1 MPRKLPPFCVED
13 VDRYGKVRIYLRRK
27 GERKIRIE
35 GVPWSTEFMD
45 AYAAALAGSLDDE
58 GRPSLQR
65 SVDGTWRWLCEQ
77 YLGRFA
83 GYLQMTPPTRAAYR
97 RLLEATYDEP
107 IAPGDKRCFRDVPI
121 RMMSAKA
128 VRTLRDRRLDKP
140 SIANATLKVMR
151 QVFRFAI
158 EDELAADNPALKV
171 EFLGAATEGHHTWTV
186 EETIKFEQRHP
197 IGTQA
202 HLAYALLLYTGAR
215 VSDVRLFGRQH
226 ISDGWLHFRPT
237 KTSRSS
243 GVEVE
248 IPILPALQAV
258 LDQSKADN
266 LTFLTT
272 HQHKPYSAKGLTNR
286 MRDWCDEA
294 GLPQCSA
301 HGLRKAGATIAAENG
316 ATERQLMAIYGWTSP
331 KQAARYTQK
340 ASRKKLAGE
349 AMGLIKKL

>member
-13 VDRYGKVRIYLRRK
+13 VDRYGNVRIYLRRK
-27 GERKIRIE
+27 GLKKIRLE

-45 AYAAALAGSLDDE
+45 AYAAALSAGDVSAE
-58 GRPSLQR
+58 TRIVR
-65 SVDGTWRWLCEQ
+65 SKEGTWRWLCEQ

-83 GYLQMTPPTRAAYR
+83 GYLQMTPATRAAYR
-97 RLLEATYDEP
+97 RFLEATYDEP
-107 IAPGDKRCFRDVPI
+107 ISPGNAVLFRDVPI
-121 RMMSAKA
+121 KVMSAKA
-128 VRTLRDRRLDKP
+128 IRTLRDRHLAKP
-140 SIANATLKVMR
+140 SIANATLKAIR
-151 QVFRFAI
+151 QVFVFAV
-158 EDELAADNPALKV
+158 EDELVLDNPAVKVPFLK
-171 EFLGAATEGHHTWTV
+171 APTDGHHTWTK
-186 EETIKFEQRHP
+186 EETLKFEQRHP

-226 ISDGWLHFRPT
+226 ISEGWLLFRPS

-316 ATERQLMAIYGWTSP
+316 ASERQLMAIYGWTEAE
-331 KQAARYTQK
+331 QAAKYTRK

-349 AMGLIKKL
+349 AMSLINRG